1 MASSG
6 GVQQRLPSR
15 LDPPIG
21 FAHRGAKAH
30 APENTIAA
38 FQLALRLGA
47 TGLESDVWLTAEG
60 IPVLDHDGVV
70 RRGLRKR
77 SIATVGV
84 DELPDH
90 IPQLVELL
98 DTCGTQYHLSLDTKD
113 PESAGP
119 IIEVITSYSP
129 DMLDRVWLCEPRF
142 ERAAEGAG
150 WQTGV
155 HVLQTTRLDKIS
167 EGPERRAHRLK
178 SAGIDGI
185 NLHRTD
191 WNGGLVALVHR
202 FDLFAF
208 GWDMQQDHELR
219 AGIRM
224 GLDAVYSDDVDKME
238 LAMRAELANP
248 D

>member
-30 APENTIAA
+30 APENTIEA

-60 IPVLDHDGVV
+60 IPVLVHDGAL

-77 SIATVGV
+77 PISSIGV
-84 DELPDH
+84 DELPPH
-90 IPQLVELL
+90 IPRLVELL
-98 DTCGTQYHLSLDTKD
+98 DTCGTDYQLSLDAKSPD
-113 PESAGP
+113 SARA
-119 IIEVITSYSP
+119 IVEVIAQHSP
-129 DMLDRVWLCEPRF
+129 DMVQRTWVCEKQF
-142 ERAAEGAG
+142 ERAADVASWNSGI
-150 WQTGV
+150 Q
-155 HVLQTTRLDKIS
+155 VLQTTRLDKIS
-167 EGPERRAHRLK
+167 EGPERRADRLK
-178 SAGIDGI
+178 RAGIDGI
-185 NLHRTD
+185 NMHRTD

-202 FDLFAF
+202 FELYAF
-208 GWDMQQDHELR
+208 GWDMQQEHELR

-224 GLDAVYSDDVDKME
+224 GLDAVYSDDVDVLEM
-238 LAMRAELANP
+238 AMRAELSTGE
-248 D
+248 